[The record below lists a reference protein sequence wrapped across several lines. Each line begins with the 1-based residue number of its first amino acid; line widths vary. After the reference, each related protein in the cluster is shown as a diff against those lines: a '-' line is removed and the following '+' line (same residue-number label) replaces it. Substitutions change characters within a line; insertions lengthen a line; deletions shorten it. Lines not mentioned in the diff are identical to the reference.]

1 MIDPA
6 SSSPP
11 AFSLADRLA
20 SLPYFRA
27 MSLDRLA
34 VLASHALC
42 RHFTAQEMILIQGE
56 PTSGLW
62 VVEEG
67 RVKVFRLSPD
77 GREHILLLIGPGESF
92 NDIPALDG
100 GPNPANA
107 VALSEV
113 TAWTLPSEALLA
125 ELRADPDLALAVI
138 GILSQRMRGL
148 VQQIEDLALCS
159 VTARLARFLL
169 KQMTDASLSGPGVT
183 RATIAAHLAT
193 TPETVSRALR
203 TLEKIGALRFDRQRI
218 IIVREDLLRSV
229 AME

>member
-1 MIDPA
+1 MNNRA

-27 MSLDRLA
+27 MSPDRLA
-34 VLASHALC
+34 ALAAQALC
-42 RHFTAQEMILIQGE
+42 RHVAAQEMILVQGE
-56 PTSGLW
+56 QASGLW

-67 RVKVFRLSPD
+67 RVKIFRLSPD
-77 GREHILLLIGPGESF
+77 GREHILLLVGPGESF

-107 VALSEV
+107 VALSDV
-113 TAWTLPSEALLA
+113 TAWALPSEVLLA
-125 ELRADPDLALAVI
+125 ELRTDPDLALAVI
-138 GILSQRMRGL
+138 GILAQRMRGL

-203 TLEKIGALRFDRQRI
+203 TLEEIGALRFDRQRI
-218 IIVREDLLRSV
+218 VIVREDLLRSV

>member
-1 MIDPA
+1 MNPA
-6 SSSPP
+6 SSPPP
-11 AFSLADRLA
+11 AFSLADRLG

-27 MSLDRLA
+27 MSPDRLA
-34 VLASHALC
+34 ALARHALC
-42 RHFTAQEMILIQGE
+42 RHFAAQEMILIQGE

-77 GREHILLLIGPGESF
+77 GREHILLLVGPGESF

-113 TAWTLPSEALLA
+113 TAWTLSPDALLA

-138 GILSQRMRGL
+138 GTLSQRMRGL
-148 VQQIEDLALCS
+148 VQQIEDLALYS

-169 KQMTDASLSGPGVT
+169 KQMTDTSLSGPGVT

-193 TPETVSRALR
+193 TPETVSRSLR
-203 TLEKIGALRFDRQRI
+203 TLEEIGALRFDRQRI

>member
-1 MIDPA
+1 MNSA
-6 SSSPP
+6 SSLPP
-11 AFSLADRLA
+11 AFSLAERLA

-27 MSLDRLA
+27 MSPDRLA
-34 VLASHALC
+34 ALAGRAICH
-42 RHFTAQEMILIQGE
+42 HFAAQEMILVQGE
-56 PTSGLW
+56 QTSGLW

-67 RVKVFRLSPD
+67 RVKIFRLSPD
-77 GREHILLLIGPGESF
+77 GREHILLLVGSGESF

-113 TAWTLPSEALLA
+113 TAWTLPSEVLLA

-138 GILSQRMRGL
+138 SILSQRMRGL

-203 TLEKIGALRFDRQRI
+203 TLEEIGALRFDRQRI
-218 IIVREDLLRSV
+218 VIVREDLLRSV